1 MVNSQHAIESIFLVK
16 QLLVVEGNQLQ
27 YRSVFSLLLV
37 AVVRLSEFGGS
48 QRLRLSCEHCWV
60 QLWWPPALLDKVP
73 SFDRAQALNSLDL
86 FGRFSPGIAP

>member
-1 MVNSQHAIESIFLVK
+1 MVNSQHAIENIFSVK

-27 YRSVFSLLLV
+27 YRSVFPLLLV
-37 AVVRLSEFGGS
+37 AVVRLPEFGAS
-48 QRLRLSCEHCWV
+48 QRLRLGCEHCWV

-86 FGRFSPGIAP
+86 LGRVSSGIVP